1 MRKIVLTLATAL
13 VALGLSVG
21 CAGTI
26 VVRDAPPPA
35 RAETRSPRPT
45 PNAVWIDGHW
55 KWAGARY
62 IWVSGYWEKK
72 PKGTW
77 VAGHWKKTPRGHVW
91 VKGHWK
97 R

>member
-1 MRKIVLTLATAL
+1 MTRIGIRFGVVLTAL
-13 VALGLSVG
+13 VLSVG

-26 VVRDAPPPA
+26 VVRDAPPPPKVEVKPA
-35 RAETRSPRPT
+35 RPGPK
-45 PNAVWIDGHW
+45 AVWIDGHW
-55 KWAGARY
+55 AWKGGKY
-62 IWVSGYWEKK
+62 TWVSGHWFKK